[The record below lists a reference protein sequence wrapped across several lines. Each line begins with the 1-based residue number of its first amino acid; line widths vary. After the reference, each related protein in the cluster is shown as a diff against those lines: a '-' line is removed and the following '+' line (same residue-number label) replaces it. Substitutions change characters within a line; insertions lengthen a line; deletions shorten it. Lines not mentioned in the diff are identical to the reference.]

1 MVRTK
6 PDPSMKSRDSRAK
19 LPKRHTPY
27 WLVLEKGRALGYRKG
42 EKGGN
47 WLAKYYDPLANPTRL
62 QVKLGPADD
71 DSEPDGKM
79 VLSFAQAQAAARE
92 WFKDA
97 FHKATGERI
106 RTGPYTV
113 ANAVDDYLEDRKKH
127 GVKTATRMRWDF
139 DARVIPALGDIQAS
153 KLTKR
158 RLEDWLEEVAA
169 SPVRHRRKV
178 GKAPET
184 EDELRARKASA
195 NRLWKNLKAALNLAV
210 RDRKV
215 QSDAG
220 WKEVKPFR
228 GTHAPRIRFLNVTEQ
243 QRLVNSC
250 PTPDFRRLIQAGL
263 FTGARE
269 SELTRL
275 RSCDFDETSGS
286 VFIEFSK
293 SGKQRYITLTPEGT
307 TFFCEM
313 VAGLQPD
320 ALIFP
325 RTSYDRTD
333 KRNLGGWSRAELSR
347 MMAKVCKDAGIEPM
361 VFHELRHTYASGWI
375 NKGLALIFVAQQL
388 GHRDTRM
395 VEDHYGHL
403 CQSAKAD
410 AVRKLA
416 PVLGIHQ
423 PLEVAALKVG
433 GGA

>member
-6 PDPSMKSRDSRAK
+6 PDPSLKSRDSRSK
-19 LPKRHTPY
+19 LLKRHNPY

-47 WLAKYYDPLANPTRL
+47 WLAKYYDPLADPSRL
-62 QVKLGPADD
+62 QVKLGAADD
-71 DSEPDGKM
+71 DSDPDGKM
-79 VLSFAQAQAAARE
+79 VLSFSQAQEAARE
-92 WFKDA
+92 WFKEA

-106 RTGPYTV
+106 RNGPYTV

-127 GVKTATRMRWDF
+127 GVKTAARMKWDF
-139 DARVIPALGDIQAS
+139 DARVITSLGNIQAS

-158 RLEDWLEEVAA
+158 RIEVWMEEVAT
-169 SPVRHRRKV
+169 SPARHRRKE
-178 GKAPET
+178 GKVPET

-210 RDRKV
+210 RERKV
-215 QSDAG
+215 QSDVG
-220 WKEVKPFR
+220 WKEVKPFP
-228 GTHAPRIRFLNVTEQ
+228 GTHAPRIRFLNVAEQ
-243 QRLVNSC
+243 QRLVNAC

-269 SELTRL
+269 SELIRL
-275 RSCDFDETSGS
+275 RACDLDEASGA

-293 SGKQRYITLTPEGT
+293 SGKQRYITLTAEGLN
-307 TFFCEM
+307 FFRER

-320 ALIFP
+320 APVFP
-325 RTSYDRTD
+325 RISYDRTD

-347 MMAKVCKDAGIEPM
+347 MMAKVCIDAGVEPM
-361 VFHELRHTYASGWI
+361 VFHELRHTYASGLV
-375 NKGLALIFVAQQL
+375 NEGLPLIFVAQQL

-416 PVLGIHQ
+416 PVLGIYQ
-423 PLEVAALKVG
+423 AAGVTTLKIAEG
-433 GGA
+433 G